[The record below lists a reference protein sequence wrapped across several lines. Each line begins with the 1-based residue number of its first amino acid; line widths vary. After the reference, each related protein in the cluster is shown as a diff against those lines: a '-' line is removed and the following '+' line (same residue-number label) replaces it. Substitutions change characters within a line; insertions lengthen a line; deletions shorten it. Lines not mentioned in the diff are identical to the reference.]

1 MDAQSLALPSFP
13 DQVVEFGQRIFSQV
27 GREQPSAFDKKFWSA
42 RIMEWSMRHPE
53 LKVNMFRLVDV
64 LPTLQSSRSI
74 AEHVQEYLATNEG
87 VLPGFVQWGLR
98 VPPRSLRAKLLAF
111 AVRRG
116 VREMA
121 AQFIAGEDPGAALA
135 PLQKLRR
142 NRLAFTVDL
151 LGEFTLSEPEAQRY
165 LERYLE
171 ALSVFGEKI
180 PQWEE
185 SAPLVSGHRGEISP
199 ICISVKLTAL
209 YSQCNQLNFERTVAI
224 LSDRLTQIARRA
236 QQIGALVYVDAED
249 TGSNPMIYETFKKV
263 FGGREFKDFPYPG
276 IVVQAYAKGAR
287 GILDDLLGFARRRGA
302 PIAIRLVKG
311 AYWDYETITAKL
323 NDWESPLFSKKE
335 SSDANYELLTRLLL
349 ENHELVMPAF
359 GSHNIRS
366 LAHACC
372 YAEQLG
378 IPPTAFELQML
389 YGMADPIARAFTK
402 EGHLV
407 RLYVPLGDLYVG
419 MGYLVRRLLENTSN
433 ESFLKHTF
441 FDAESVER
449 LLTEPKLQE

>member
-1 MDAQSLALPSFP
+1 
-13 DQVVEFGQRIFSQV
+13 
-27 GREQPSAFDKKFWSA
+27 
-42 RIMEWSMRHPE
+42 MRHPE

-64 LPTLQSSRSI
+64 LPSLKSSRSI
-74 AEHVQEYLATNEG
+74 AEHVQEYLANNEG
-87 VLPGFVQWGLR
+87 VLPGFVQWALR
-98 VPPRSLRAKLLAF
+98 VPPRSVRAKLMAV
-111 AVRRG
+111 AVRKG

-121 AQFIAGEDPGAALA
+121 SQFIAGEDPSAALA
-135 PLQKLRR
+135 PLRKLRR
-142 NRLAFTVDL
+142 AGVAFTVDL

-171 ALSVFGEKI
+171 ALTVFGEKI

-185 SAPLVSGHRGEISP
+185 SGPLVPGHRGEISP

-209 YSQCNQLNFERTVAI
+209 YSQCNQLNFDRTVAV
-224 LSDRLTQIARRA
+224 LSERLTLIARKARE
-236 QQIGALVYVDAED
+236 IGALVYVDAED
-249 TGSNPMIYETFKKV
+249 TGSNPMIYETFKRV
-263 FGGREFKDFPYPG
+263 FGSAEFKDLPYPG
-276 IVVQAYAKGAR
+276 IVVQAYAKGAKA
-287 GILDDLLGFARRRGA
+287 IIEDLLAFARRRGG

-323 NDWESPLFSKKE
+323 NDWESPLYSMKE
-335 SSDANYELLTRLLL
+335 SSDANYEALSRLLL
-349 ENHELVMPAF
+349 DNYEHVMPAF

-372 YAEQLG
+372 YAEQMG
-378 IPPTAFELQML
+378 IPNTAFELQML

-441 FDAESVER
+441 FDAASVER
-449 LLTEPKLQE
+449 LLAEPQLRE